1 VKRIYFAFIL
11 TGVATT
17 MLGPLIPAFEA
28 RWQLDDARAGLL
40 FVSEFLASVAFA
52 ALTPAV
58 GRAIGFRRA
67 VAVGYAIVAAGVAA
81 CSTRAWPVAI
91 AAVGLYGCGLGIAVT
106 GSNLAI
112 AASSRGASARPLL
125 WLNMCWSI
133 GAVAAPWLVAGLH
146 GAFLPVTAAAFV
158 ALSLAVG
165 IGGANPRLGPA
176 HQEKAAGIP
185 HWKFAAVL
193 FLYVG
198 TETAVSG
205 WVSAYAIRGAE
216 QRLWAVLPSVFWFA
230 VLAGRALSPAVLYR
244 IPPRVLAPLGL
255 TLALAGSCT
264 LLAADGAAA
273 MLLGTFLAGF
283 GFAPI
288 YPVVVAEYADLS
300 RGAVSGLVFSA
311 AGFGGAA
318 IPPLVGAV
326 STATHSLRLGLA
338 IAVLCIPLIIAVH
351 ARTAPNSQLLP
362 PSP

>member
-1 VKRIYFAFIL
+1 LKRIYLAFVL

-17 MLGPLIPAFEA
+17 MLGPLIPAFET
-28 RWQLDDARAGLL
+28 RWRLDDARAGLL
-40 FVSEFLASVAFA
+40 FVAEFLASVALA
-52 ALTPAV
+52 ALAPAL
-58 GRAIGFRRA
+58 GRAVGFRRA
-67 VAVGYAIVAAGVAA
+67 VALGYVIVAAGIAA
-81 CSTRAWPVAI
+81 CMTDSWPVAV
-91 AAVGLYGCGLGIAVT
+91 AAVGLYGAGLGIVVT

-112 AASSRGASARPLL
+112 AASSGGASARPLL

-146 GAFLPVTAAAFV
+146 GAFLPATAAAFL

-165 IGGANPRLGPA
+165 IGGSNPRLGSA
-176 HQEKAAGIP
+176 RHARAAGIP
-185 HWKFAAVL
+185 HWKFAAIL

-205 WVSAYAIRGAE
+205 WVSTYATRGAE
-216 QRLWAVLPSVFWFA
+216 QRLWAVLPSVFWGA
-230 VLAGRALSPAVLYR
+230 VLAGRALSPVVLYR
-244 IPPRVLAPLGL
+244 IPPRILAPLGL
-255 TLALAGSCT
+255 TLALIGSCT
-264 LLAADGAAA
+264 LLAAGGAAA

-288 YPVVVAEYADLS
+288 YPVVVAGYADLS

-318 IPPLVGAV
+318 IPPLVGAI

-338 IAVLCIPLIIAVH
+338 AAALCIPA
-351 ARTAPNSQLLP
+351 TAFLCVSTTPKRQA
-362 PSP
+362 